1 MKLEPPLCHWL
12 LLGSPLRYSYADD
25 PSSLCLLCPAVPSSS
40 SAPPAAPAELMAR
53 RTSPELLLSVLLHIR
68 HSQCWNT
75 AQMAQNSC
83 KDQPKW
89 SSLGIHALSDL
100 WGGHLTAKGCHHT
113 GKWHCQHVGCVN
125 SAPDRSVM
133 SKWFKMQKLTQ
144 HVYQSQVSFLLSG
157 CCEEEHTVTSDSKT
171 EVCVSVLS
179 FIGRTFFFNA

>member
-12 LLGSPLRYSYADD
+12 LLGSLLRYSYADD

-89 SSLGIHALSDL
+89 SSLVSTLCPTCGEATSLQRDV
-100 WGGHLTAKGCHHT
+100 T
-113 GKWHCQHVGCVN
+113 
-125 SAPDRSVM
+125 
-133 SKWFKMQKLTQ
+133 TQ
-144 HVYQSQVSFLLSG
+144 GSGTVSTWAVLIQLL
-157 CCEEEHTVTSDSKT
+157 
-171 EVCVSVLS
+171 
-179 FIGRTFFFNA
+179 IAQ